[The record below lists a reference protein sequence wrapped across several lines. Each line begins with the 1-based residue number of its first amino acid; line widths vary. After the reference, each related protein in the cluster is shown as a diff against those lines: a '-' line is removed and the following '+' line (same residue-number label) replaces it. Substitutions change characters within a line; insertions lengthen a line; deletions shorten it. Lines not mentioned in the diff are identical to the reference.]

1 MYGYSGDSRIKANP
15 EDLVYYVP
23 TFVDYETTY
32 ISYQLDSSW
41 NIIGE
46 KAPAVGEFF
55 LQYPDGNS
63 GAYCAFMGGDAKI
76 TQVRTGTKNGRK
88 LMILKDSFGNA
99 IPGYLFGSFEE
110 VHVID
115 SRFFTWNISDY
126 IRDYGIT
133 DILFA
138 NNAFHAST
146 ASTINAYERYLT
158 QKKQ

>member
-1 MYGYSGDSRIKANP
+1 
-15 EDLVYYVP
+15 
-23 TFVDYETTY
+23 
-32 ISYQLDSSW
+32 
-41 NIIGE
+41 
-46 KAPAVGEFF
+46 
-55 LQYPDGNS
+55 
-63 GAYCAFMGGDAKI
+63 
-76 TQVRTGTKNGRK
+76 
-88 LMILKDSFGNA
+88 MILKDSFGNA